1 MKKPFKN
8 PFRHHRAK
16 NRNKPRGYSPTQIIC
31 VSFVIVIAL
40 GTLLLSLP
48 IASRY
53 GRMRVIDAMFTAT
66 SATCVT
72 GLVVRD
78 TWTQFT
84 VFGQAVIL
92 VLIQV
97 GGLGLVTLTSFFA
110 LAMRRRMGFRDLR
123 VLGESVSADGYAQA
137 KDVLRIVVGLAAL
150 FEGIGILLLLFAFV
164 PQFGP
169 EGIWVSVF
177 TAISAFCN
185 AGFDLMGINEEY
197 SSFTKYVADPLVNIT
212 IMLLIII
219 GGIGFTI
226 WNEVRIKKLK
236 FSRYSLHAKI
246 VISTTLI
253 LVFGGGLFMYIFEK
267 NNTIAGMDT
276 PGAIFASLFG
286 SVTARTAGFNTVDT
300 AALTQESKLLTIVLM
315 FIGGSPGSTAGGIK
329 TTTMAVMII
338 YIVSYMRGSNGCNVF
353 GRKISSEVIKKA
365 GMVLIINLVL
375 GLTAVIAI
383 LATSNM
389 KMDDVLFEVYSAIST
404 VGMTTGITRDLNT
417 VGRIIIIIMMYCGRI
432 GSMTFVLSFVHR
444 PDKANIELPEEKVII
459 G

>member
-137 KDVLRIVVGLAAL
+137 KDVLRIVVGLAAC
-150 FEGIGILLLLFAFV
+150 FEGAGILLLMLAFV

-185 AGFDLMGINEEY
+185 AGFDLMGTPDMPFVSLTAY
-197 SSFTKYVADPLVNIT
+197 RADPVISLT
-212 IMLLIII
+212 ISALIVV
-219 GGIGFTI
+219 GGIGFLT
-226 WNEVRIKKLK
+226 WDDVRCNRLC
-236 FSRYSLHAKI
+236 FHRYRLQSK
-246 VISTTLI
+246 VILTSTALLI
-253 LVFGGGLFMYIFEK
+253 LLPTLYFFCFEFK
-267 NNTIAGMDT
+267 GSTLRERLLL
-276 PGAIFASLFG
+276 SLFQ
-286 SVTARTAGFNTVDT
+286 SVTPRTAGFNTADYT
-300 AALTQESKLLTIVLM
+300 SLSSSGRGLTILLM

-329 TTTMAVMII
+329 TTTAAVLVANAFAVFRRQKSPEM
-338 YIVSYMRGSNGCNVF
+338 F
-353 GRKISSEVIKKA
+353 GRRMEEKA
-365 GMVLIINLVL
+365 VHDAAAIFTLYLVL
-375 GLTAVIAI
+375 SLTAAFV
-383 LATSNM
+383 
-389 KMDDVLFEVYSAIST
+389 IST
-404 VGMTTGITRDLNT
+404 
-417 VGRIIIIIMMYCGRI
+417 
-432 GSMTFVLSFVHR
+432 
-444 PDKANIELPEEKVII
+444 
-459 G
+459 